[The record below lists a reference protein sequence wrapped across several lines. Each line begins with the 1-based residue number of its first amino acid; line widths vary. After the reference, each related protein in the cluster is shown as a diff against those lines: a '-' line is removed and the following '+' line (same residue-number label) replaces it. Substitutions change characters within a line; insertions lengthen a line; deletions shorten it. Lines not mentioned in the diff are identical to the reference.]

1 MKNLIVA
8 VVFAISILGLT
19 GTSFAQANKIG
30 YISTEELIGAMPEA
44 EKANTELQEY
54 QSALQQ
60 QGASYYK
67 ELNELDSLFS
77 RDSANMSKAT
87 KELKRNDMIALYQ
100 KVQGWQQ
107 TMQQMIGE
115 KQQTLLGP
123 IQKKAIENI
132 RSVAKEGG
140 YSYVFEAGTLLVS
153 PPSDDILPLVK
164 KKMGIVDKTP
174 AASKATPPSS
184 GNGAARS
191 KP

>member
-8 VVFAISILGLT
+8 GVFGISIFGLT
-19 GTSFAQANKIG
+19 GTAFSQAKIG
-30 YISTEELIGAMPEA
+30 YISTEELIGSMPEA

-54 QSALQQ
+54 QTALQQ

-67 ELNELDSLFS
+67 ELIELDSLFAK
-77 RDSANMSKAT
+77 DSATMSKAT

-115 KQQTLLGP
+115 KQQALLGP
-123 IQKKAIENI
+123 IQKKAIDNI
-132 RSVAKEGG
+132 KLVAKESG
-140 YSYVFEAGTLLVS
+140 YAYIFEAGSLLVS

-164 KKMGIVDKTP
+164 KKMGIKDPVP
-174 AASKATPPSS
+174 AAKPAT
-184 GNGAARS
+184 A
-191 KP
+191 KPNN

>member
-8 VVFAISILGLT
+8 VVFGISIFGLT
-19 GTSFAQANKIG
+19 GTAFSQTKIG
-30 YISTEELIGAMPEA
+30 YISTEELIGSMPEA

-54 QSALQQ
+54 QTALNQ

-67 ELNELDSLFS
+67 ELNELDSLFA
-77 RDSANMSKAT
+77 RDSATMNKAT

-115 KQQTLLGP
+115 KQQALLGP
-123 IQKKAIENI
+123 IQKKAMENI
-132 RSVAKEGG
+132 KLVAKESG
-140 YSYVFEAGTLLVS
+140 YAYIFEAGSLLVS

-164 KKMGIVDKTP
+164 KKMGIKDQAP
-174 AASKATPPSS
+174 AAKPGAGKA
-184 GNGAARS
+184 N
-191 KP
+191 K

>member
-8 VVFAISILGLT
+8 VVFGISIFGLS
-19 GTSFAQANKIG
+19 GTAFSQAKIG

-54 QSALQQ
+54 QTALQE

-67 ELNELDSLFS
+67 ELNELDSLFA
-77 RDSANMSKAT
+77 RDSAKMNKAT
-87 KELKRNDMIALYQ
+87 KDLKRNDMIALYQ

-115 KQQTLLGP
+115 KQQSLLGP
-123 IQKKAIENI
+123 IQKKAIDNI
-132 RSVAKEGG
+132 KLVAKEAG
-140 YSYVFEAGTLLVS
+140 YAYIFEAGSLLVS

-164 KKMGIVDKTP
+164 NKMGIKDP
-174 AASKATPPSS
+174 APTPP
-184 GNGAARS
+184 GT
-191 KP
+191 KPATTKPNQ